1 MTRYTLFAALFLAF
15 AVFTPMAHAAAPT
28 IAVVDVERL
37 YVESKAAK
45 SLKSQIEAK
54 KESFRKEFSAKEA
67 ELKKLE
73 TTLMAEREKLS
84 AEEFGKQRKA
94 FEEKI
99 LEARKLFQKRSNS
112 LDDGQKAAMREL
124 RKGIAEATTEVAEA
138 KSYDVVLT
146 RDSVVIA
153 EKALDITADVLK
165 KLDEKISNVSLK
177 VE

>member
-1 MTRYTLFAALFLAF
+1 MAQRTLFAVLFMAF
-15 AVFTPMAHAAAPT
+15 ATIAPLAHAAAPT

-37 YVESKAAK
+37 YIESKGAK

-54 KESFRKEFSAKEA
+54 KEAFRKEFSAKEA

-73 TTLMAEREKLS
+73 DALMSEREKLS
-84 AEEFGKQRKA
+84 AEEFGKKRKE
-94 FEEKI
+94 FEQKI

-112 LDDGQKAAMREL
+112 LDDGQKSAMREL
-124 RKGIAEATTEVAEA
+124 RKGIAEATTEVAEQ

-153 EKALDITADVLK
+153 EKTLDITEDVLK
-165 KLDEKISNVSLK
+165 KLDEKITTIPLK

>member
-1 MTRYTLFAALFLAF
+1 MTQRTLFAVLLM
-15 AVFTPMAHAAAPT
+15 AVVTFGSVAQAASPT

-37 YVESKAAK
+37 YVDSKAAQ
-45 SLKSQIEAK
+45 SLKSQIETK
-54 KESFRKEFSAKEA
+54 KEAFRKEFSAKEA
-67 ELKKLE
+67 ELKKIE
-73 TTLMAEREKLS
+73 DSLMSEREKLS

-94 FEEKI
+94 FEGKI

-138 KSYDVVLT
+138 KDYDIVLT

-165 KLDEKISNVSLK
+165 KLDEKISSIPLK